1 MSKMI
6 SIEKSKKFENLWTI
20 RNEDDEILAF
30 AGNAN
35 DFIKFGAVQGK
46 PVESAPWL
54 IIYISGDIAKI
65 DFGFTINEY
74 LKMTEIV
81 VNTWEKE

>member
-1 MSKMI
+1 MNT
-6 SIEKSKKFENLWTI
+6 IEKSKKFENLWTI

-35 DFIKFGAVQGK
+35 DFIKFGAVQGE

-54 IIYISGDIAKI
+54 ILYISGDIAKI
-65 DFGFTINEY
+65 NHGFTIDEY
-74 LKMTEIV
+74 LKMTMLIINNWGE
-81 VNTWEKE
+81 